1 VSDSTDHT
9 KHLRTF
15 SPSEL
20 ILNDDG
26 SVYHLNLRPEHI
38 ADKIIAVGDPGRV
51 YRISR
56 YFDKIEFEMSRREFV
71 THTGTWKGKRITAI
85 STGMGTDNIEI
96 FMNEM
101 DALVNID
108 LKNRRQEELHT
119 SLKIVRL
126 GTSGSLQEEIP
137 VGSHLVSANAVGL
150 DTLMAFYE
158 LPQSKAE
165 AEISEMIKESLSLP
179 FLPYCVSGSPILRE
193 QFAAGNFLEGN
204 TVTCP
209 GFYAPQGR
217 ELNYNLRQPK
227 LLQNMALFHHNDF
240 WLTNLEMETAGY
252 YALGRIL
259 GHEILSLNAVLAN
272 RMTGEFSDNSNKIV
286 DSLIHTVLELI

>member
-1 VSDSTDHT
+1 MSDSTDHT

-108 LKNRRQEELHT
+108 LKNRRQEEVAH
-119 SLKIVRL
+119 
-126 GTSGSLQEEIP
+126 
-137 VGSHLVSANAVGL
+137 
-150 DTLMAFYE
+150 F
-158 LPQSKAE
+158 AE
-165 AEISEMIKESLSLP
+165 N
-179 FLPYCVSGSPILRE
+179 C
-193 QFAAGNFLEGN
+193 
-204 TVTCP
+204 
-209 GFYAPQGR
+209 
-217 ELNYNLRQPK
+217 
-227 LLQNMALFHHNDF
+227 
-240 WLTNLEMETAGY
+240 TAGY
-252 YALGRIL
+252 LGQFAGRNSGRKSFSL
-259 GHEILSLNAVLAN
+259 G
-272 RMTGEFSDNSNKIV
+272 
-286 DSLIHTVLELI
+286 